1 MRLVLRYGR
10 ALLPSLS
17 AFAAAGAEG
26 AARPANRTLLSL
38 ASVASGRNQT
48 CGRRL
53 TAMIVQGCGLTSF
66 HMPFGIL
73 LGFVFLAGPVAIA
86 KPLDVRAVNE
96 AQWEATPAKSRA
108 LATRAQILLA
118 RSNFSPGEIDGNPGE
133 NLDKAVAAFAAS
145 QGIANKLTQELWQKL
160 ISTSDQPALVDYTIS
175 DDDLRGPFAER
186 IPEKM
191 EDMKDLPALPY
202 RNPKEKISEKF
213 HMSPD
218 LLAALNP
225 GQRFDTAGTRI
236 VVANVSTLNLP
247 KKVARIEVDKSEQAL
262 RAFAADG
269 NLLAYYPATVGS
281 QEKPAPSGTLKVTVV
296 RKNPTYRYNPDYAF
310 KGVRS
315 KKPFTIK
322 PGPNNP
328 VGLAWIGLS
337 GEGYGVHGTPDP
349 SKISKAES
357 HGCVR
362 LTNWD
367 ALQLASVVSKGT
379 PVEFIG
385 EQKSPAASKHR
396 RQQRAG
402 H

>member
-1 MRLVLRYGR
+1 VALARFDQVVMSTCHACHFRSANAVFSECTVRNKARGR
-10 ALLPSLS
+10 
-17 AFAAAGAEG
+17 G
-26 AARPANRTLLSL
+26 
-38 ASVASGRNQT
+38 
-48 CGRRL
+48 L
-53 TAMIVQGCGLTSF
+53 TAMTVQGCGLRSF

-73 LGFVFLAGPVAIA
+73 LCFIFLAGSIAIA
-86 KPLDVRAVNE
+86 KPLDVQAVNE
-96 AQWEATPAKSRA
+96 AQWDTTPAKSRA
-108 LATRAQILLA
+108 LTTRAQILLA

-133 NLDKAVAAFAAS
+133 NLDKAIAAFAAS
-145 QGIANKLTQELWQKL
+145 QGVATNKLTQELWQKL
-160 ISTSDQPALVDYTIS
+160 TSMSDQPALVDYTIS
-175 DDDLRGPFAER
+175 DDDLRGPFAEK

-191 EDMKDLPALPY
+191 EDMKDLPGIPY

-225 GQRFDTAGTRI
+225 GQNFATAGVRI
-236 VVANVSTLNLP
+236 VVANVSTSDLP
-247 KKVARIEVDKSEQAL
+247 KKVARMEVDKSGQAL

-281 QEKPAPSGTLKVTVV
+281 REKPAPTGTLKVTGV

-315 KKPFTIK
+315 TKPFTIK

-328 VGLAWIGLS
+328 VGLVWIGLS
-337 GEGYGVHGTPDP
+337 GEGYGVHGTPEP

-367 ALQLASVVSKGT
+367 ALQLASAVSKGT

-385 EQKSPAASKHR
+385 EQKSPSASKY
-396 RQQRAG
+396 RQKRAG
-402 H
+402 R